1 MTCHDAEPFLLN
13 PQLDAGTQA
22 HVETCADCQSVRA
35 ELMASQGILRA
46 HVETPAPPALRT
58 AFYTMLGDLQRSQ
71 TQSASRW
78 TWLQIGRPRLLRLGM
93 AFMTVFALGALSMYL
108 AQSESRSIQPE
119 VEALVAQLEA
129 PSPTLRLTGI
139 YTVSDGSMTEARVRD
154 ALITVIQ
161 TDPSV
166 NVRVA
171 ALEALAPST
180 DDPDVRTA
188 IVHVLGS
195 DSEPLVQLAALR
207 VLEAHQSTEVRQALD
222 ELLEQPDLEPLVR
235 DHVRAILL

>member
-1 MTCHDAEPFLLN
+1 MTCHDAEPFLLD
-13 PQLDAGTQA
+13 PQLDAGTRA
-22 HVETCADCQSVRA
+22 HLETCADCQSVRA
-35 ELMASQGILRA
+35 ELVESQGLLRA
-46 HVETPAPPALRT
+46 HMETPAPPALRT
-58 AFYTMLGDLQRSQ
+58 AFYTMLGDLQRAEAQ
-71 TQSASRW
+71 PASRW
-78 TWLQIGRPRLLRLGM
+78 AWLQIGRPRLLRLGV
-93 AFMTVFALGALSMYL
+93 AFLAVFALGALSMYL
-108 AQSESRSIQPE
+108 AQSESGGAQPE

-139 YTVSDGSMTEARVRD
+139 YTVPDRLVTESRIRE
-154 ALITVIQ
+154 ALIAVIH

-171 ALEALAPST
+171 ALEALASST
-180 DDPDVRTA
+180 DAPDVRTA

-195 DSEPLVQLAALR
+195 DPEPLVQLAALR

-235 DHVRAILL
+235 DHVRSILL